1 MSTNTQTTKS
11 GLVYQIDSLLKRSYS
26 VLSTEDLHTLML
38 MILTLKTLAENSS
51 GTESLESSIVN
62 TMGLV
67 SGIQQL
73 SSKLK
78 EIENSLCQLDV
89 FTITNQKSAMEKSSG
104 LEQRSSTTLYKGLER
119 TSCPSHESAWQ
130 TDLKEWVE

>member
-11 GLVYQIDSLLKRSYS
+11 GLVCQVDSLLKRSYS

-38 MILTLKTLAENSS
+38 MILTLKTLAENNS

-67 SGIQQL
+67 SGIQKLSTQL
-73 SSKLK
+73 N
-78 EIENSLCQLDV
+78 EIENLLCPRAES
-89 FTITNQKSAMEKSSG
+89 ITMNQMLCTEKSSG
-104 LEQRSSTTLYKGLER
+104 LGQRSSTTLYKGLER
-119 TSCPSHESAWQ
+119 TSCPSHESAWL

>member
-1 MSTNTQTTKS
+1 MSINTQTTKS
-11 GLVYQIDSLLKRSYS
+11 GLVYQVDSLLKRSYS

-67 SGIQQL
+67 NGIRKL
-73 SSKLK
+73 STKLN
-78 EIENSLCQLDV
+78 EIENLLCPQDV
-89 FTITNQKSAMEKSSG
+89 STTTNQMLCMEKLNG
-104 LEQRSSTTLYKGLER
+104 LGPKSSTTLYKGLER
-119 TSCPSHESAWQ
+119 TLCPSHESPWQ